1 MNVSEHILKN
11 KIITVARGVD
21 IKNILP
27 LANALIE
34 GGITCMEVA
43 LNQKSTDGNKNALDS
58 INLLR
63 ENTEGVMKIGVGTA
77 LTAAQVREAAAAG
90 AQFVVSPCV
99 VPDVINET
107 KKAGLVSIPG
117 AATPTEIVSG
127 FTLGADFIKL
137 FPVSSFGPD
146 YLKAITVPLSHI
158 PIIVMGGVLPEN
170 IMQYALSGACGFGI
184 SGPLTNAKS
193 IANGDFKAITETAK
207 RYVSALGL

>member
-137 FPVSSFGPD
+137 FPISSFGPD

-184 SGPLTNAKS
+184 SGPLTNAQS

-207 RYVSALGL
+207 RYVSALEL